1 MGNENMGSIYK
12 WQEYVAYMCIYDWN
26 YGLLFSVQFNFYKK
40 KKVTKPVFFKKNKT
54 EPEPVQTDRFQFI
67 ILEQKQVQ
75 TGLAG
80 FSGLARFFFFSVWL
94 GFFLVWLVFFSVRF
108 FQFHTYKTKT

>member
-1 MGNENMGSIYK
+1 MKTWEVSINGRNMLHICVSMIEIMGYYFRFSSIF
-12 WQEYVAYMCIYDWN
+12 I
-26 YGLLFSVQFNFYKK
+26 KK

-80 FSGLARFFFFSVWL
+80 FSGLARFFFGSVFSVSYL
-94 GFFLVWLVFFSVRF
+94 
-108 FQFHTYKTKT
+108 

>member
-1 MGNENMGSIYK
+1 MGNENMEVSINGRNMLHICVSMIEIMGY
-12 WQEYVAYMCIYDWN
+12 YFR
-26 YGLLFSVQFNFYKK
+26 FSSIFIKK
-40 KKVTKPVFFKKNKT
+40 KSNQTGFFKKNKT

-80 FSGLARFFFFSVWL
+80 FSGLARFFFFSL
-94 GFFLVWLVFFSVRF
+94 ARFFSGLARF
-108 FQFHTYKTKT
+108 FFGSVFSVSYL

>member
-40 KKVTKPVFFKKNKT
+40 KKVTKPVFF
-54 EPEPVQTDRFQFI
+54 
-67 ILEQKQVQ
+67 
-75 TGLAG
+75 
-80 FSGLARFFFFSVWL
+80 
-94 GFFLVWLVFFSVRF
+94 
-108 FQFHTYKTKT
+108 

>member
-1 MGNENMGSIYK
+1 MKTWEVSINGRNMLHICVSMIEIMGYYFRFSSIF
-12 WQEYVAYMCIYDWN
+12 I
-26 YGLLFSVQFNFYKK
+26 KK
-40 KKVTKPVFFKKNKT
+40 KSNQTGFFKKNKT